1 MLTPKLQ
8 TARLTLRAVIQ
19 TDAPAIQRH
28 FGRWEIIEHL
38 STAVPWPYP
47 EDGADDFIRQ
57 VCLPGMA
64 NGSLMCWAIIPF
76 GVDEAVGLIEYRV
89 GDDLPDNRGFWISTE
104 YQGKGYMTEA
114 VEAFQ
119 DYVFFD
125 LKVPRIFVCNAVN
138 NVASRRI
145 KEKTGAVLV
154 DHIQLPHH
162 SGVSDC
168 ERWEVTR
175 ESWAQHRGVDL
186 G

>member
-1 MLTPKLQ
+1 MQTPTLR
-8 TARLTLRAVIQ
+8 TARLTLRAI
-19 TDAPAIQRH
+19 TSADAPAIQRH

-38 STAVPWPYP
+38 STGVPWPYP
-47 EDGADDFIRQ
+47 DDGAAFIRE

-64 NGSLMCWAIIPF
+64 NGSLMCWAIVPDEA
-76 GVDEAVGLIEYRV
+76 DEAVGLIEYRV
-89 GDDLPDNRGFWISTE
+89 GADLPGNRGFWISTD
-104 YQGKGYMTEA
+104 YQQKGYMTEA

-138 NVASRRI
+138 NPASRRV

-154 DHIQLPHH
+154 SHIQLPHH

-175 ESWAQHRGVDL
+175 ESWAEHRSKSASS
-186 G
+186 